1 MGSTHQY
8 NPVKMVMTILNMTC
22 YTNKYLMFRYTQEQQ
37 IGQDIRMVMNR
48 QKEVICLRQVE
59 NTKHQDNRTLN

>member
-8 NPVKMVMTILNMTC
+8 NPVKMVMTILNITC
-22 YTNKYLMFRYTQEQQ
+22 YTNKFLMFLYTQVQQ

-48 QKEVICLRQVE
+48 QKEVICVRQGE
-59 NTKHQDNRTLN
+59 NTKCQNNRTLN